1 MADDNDWSDGELA
14 ATVAAY
20 LQMLHLEKAE
30 TPYSKTD
37 FRRQLLAGPLSARTE
52 SAVEFRMQN
61 ISAVMESLGQ
71 RRIAGYR
78 PAKNVGP
85 TNEARLRALIVEAGG
100 IADLAS
106 SSTVTLMDIVS
117 ESSQLVGVKAV
128 FGALSSHVLCFGGR
142 GEPNDKAYFSVAE
155 SAARRAVTQPFVIAI
170 GGGKNV
176 RDGLAGKVLNVARL
190 SLVYGPTS
198 SIVAD
203 PVEVQRLAQWPV
215 AIALHDVW
223 RFVGTPHLVDDLGF
237 VDRAILAGAQD
248 GIIRPDDKVDR
259 LWDALKDWPVE
270 RVALPLPANFYDTE
284 QPYRVGT
291 RLPKIPASA
300 GAEEGERVWKLQLKT
315 ERSSAL
321 AGAAKALNIQKYGR
335 LTCEACGFFHSD
347 SAMFDAHHPTPLAVG
362 KRHTLAEHLEVLCP
376 TCHRRA
382 HRKSQL
388 DPFALHEIKSWVAA
402 GRP

>member
-1 MADDNDWSDGELA
+1 MADDNDWSEGELA

-20 LQMLHLEKAE
+20 LQMLRLEKAE

-37 FRRQLLAGPLSARTE
+37 FRRQLLGGPLSTRTE
-52 SAVEFRMQN
+52 SSVEFRMQN

-71 RRIAGYR
+71 GRIAGYR

-100 IADLAS
+100 AAEFAPAH
-106 SSTVTLMDIVS
+106 STSLKDVVS
-117 ESSQLVGVKAV
+117 DSSQLMGVKAV

-176 RDGLAGKVLNVARL
+176 RDGLEGKVLNVARL

-223 RFVGTPHLVDDLGF
+223 RFVGNPHLVDDLGF
-237 VDRAILAGAQD
+237 DDRTILAGAQD
-248 GIIRPDDKVDR
+248 GVIRPDEKVDR
-259 LWDALKDWPVE
+259 LWAALQEWPVE
-270 RVALPLPANFYDTE
+270 RAALPLPANFYDTGL
-284 QPYRVGT
+284 PYRVGT
-291 RLPKIPASA
+291 KLPKIPASG
-300 GAEEGERVWKLQLKT
+300 GAEEGERVWKLQLKPSVVQGWQEARRLSTIRST
-315 ERSSAL
+315 ES
-321 AGAAKALNIQKYGR
+321 
-335 LTCEACGFFHSD
+335 
-347 SAMFDAHHPTPLAVG
+347 
-362 KRHTLAEHLEVLCP
+362 
-376 TCHRRA
+376 
-382 HRKSQL
+382 
-388 DPFALHEIKSWVAA
+388 
-402 GRP
+402 